1 MAQSGTI
8 ASGSTLPAADARRQ
22 VRGYR
27 PELQGLRALASTLVV
42 VYHVWLGRISGGVDV
57 FFLISGFLITGQL
70 FRASSRGRIQFRPMW
85 GRMIKRLFPA
95 ALTVLLVTM
104 AASVLILPEDRW
116 FQTIREVVASALYLE
131 NWQLAA
137 DSVDYFAKHNTA
149 SVVQH
154 FWSLSIQ
161 GQFYVAWPLLVLLV
175 AFLSRRTGRT
185 LRSTLTFT
193 LTVVFAASLVYS
205 MYLTA
210 ANQPLAYFHS
220 LTRIWEF
227 ALGGLLALCVD
238 AVLLPRLLRVLL
250 GWVGV
255 VGLVSCGMVLKV
267 GTVFPGYLA
276 LWPTLS
282 AAFVIVAGA
291 TGSEVAA
298 DRLLSSR
305 PLEYLG
311 NLSYA
316 LYLWHWPVLLF
327 FLLATKRGDA
337 GLAGGVLVFALSLAL
352 SVLTYHLVETP
363 VRESRI
369 GVRTSWGAYRFG
381 VLALMPVLLAAC
393 AWQAVSTRRADYS
406 LSLDDPSH
414 PGAQSRAAGFRYH
427 GVANAS
433 LVPPILVLT
442 DDWARIANCSPSRR
456 EEDLNI
462 CTTATKGLPE
472 KRIVVVGDSHA
483 QQYVGAFLPIARQRN
498 WQVSAMLRGACPFS
512 TRADAAPG
520 HEECVEWNAA
530 AVAEIN
536 ERHPDAVVTLAS
548 RNVRVG
554 LTESTPSGFVEQWR
568 RVARDIP
575 VLALRDFPRYDD
587 SPSRCVE
594 VNGRDAPECAT
605 PRAELLAN
613 EPPYEH
619 VPDVPP
625 NVFFLDFSDYFC
637 TETVCPPTI
646 GNVLVYLDNNH
657 PSATFMATLAP
668 AMYQRIMAE
677 LDW

>member
-1 MAQSGTI
+1 M
-8 ASGSTLPAADARRQ
+8 ASGSTSPVADVPTR

-27 PELQGLRALASTLVV
+27 PELQGLRALAATLVV
-42 VYHVWLGRISGGVDV
+42 IYHVWFGRISGGVDV

-70 FRASSRGRIQFRPMW
+70 FRASSRGRIQLRPMW

-95 ALTVLLVTM
+95 ALTVLLATM

-116 FQTIREVVASALYLE
+116 FQTIHEIIASALYVE

-137 DSVDYFAKHNTA
+137 DSVDYFARHNAA

-161 GQFYVAWPLLVLLV
+161 GQFYLTWPLLVLVV
-175 AFLSRRTGRT
+175 AFVARRARCM
-185 LRSTLTFT
+185 LRSSLALTLTA
-193 LTVVFAASLVYS
+193 VFAASLAYS
-205 MYLTA
+205 VYLTA

-220 LTRIWEF
+220 LTRAWEF

-238 AVLLPRLLRVLL
+238 AVLLPRQLRVVL

-255 VGLVSCGMVLKV
+255 VGLVSCGMVLQV
-267 GTVFPGYLA
+267 GTVFPGYIA

-291 TGSEVAA
+291 TGSGAGA

-327 FLLATKRGDA
+327 FLLVTKRGEA
-337 GLAGGVLVFALSLAL
+337 GLAGGVLVIGVALGL

-363 VRESRI
+363 VRDSRI
-369 GVRTSWGAYRFG
+369 GVRTNWGAYRFG
-381 VLALMPVLLAAC
+381 VLALVPVLLAAG
-393 AWQAVSTRRADYS
+393 AWQALSTQRADYLIS
-406 LSLDDPSH
+406 LGDPSH
-414 PGAQSRAAGFRYH
+414 PGAQSRTPGFRYH

-433 LVPPILVLT
+433 LVPPQVALSE
-442 DDWARIANCSPSRR
+442 DWARIADCSPSRR
-456 EEDLNI
+456 NDDLLI
-462 CTTATKGLPE
+462 CSTNTTGPPE
-472 KRIVVVGDSHA
+472 KQVVVVGDSHS

-498 WQVSAMLRGACPFS
+498 WRISTMLRGACPFS
-512 TRADAAPG
+512 TNADAAPG
-520 HEECVEWNAA
+520 DEECVEWNAA
-530 AVAEIN
+530 AVEEIN
-536 ERHPDAVVTLAS
+536 ELHPDAVVTLAS

-554 LTESTPSGFVEQWR
+554 LTESTPTGFVEQWR
-568 RVARDIP
+568 KVDQSIP
-575 VLALRDFPRYDD
+575 VLALRDYPRYEH
-587 SPSRCVE
+587 SPSGCVE
-594 VNGRDAPECAT
+594 ANGRDVPECST
-605 PRAELLAN
+605 QRADLLAE
-613 EPPYEH
+613 EPPYQRI
-619 VPDVPP
+619 PGVPP
-625 NVFFLDFSDYFC
+625 NVSFLDLSDYFC
-637 TETVCPPTI
+637 TESVCPPTI

-657 PSATFMATLAP
+657 PSATYMATLAP
-668 AMYQRIMAE
+668 TMYRRITAE
-677 LDW
+677 LGW